1 MTAADR
7 WDVSSDAARR
17 SPGQFARERFR
28 ERRRAWRRRIWWILP
43 LAAAFEIAV
52 ATGFGLLLQPQRLE
66 LYVGI
71 GIGIALAMVMIF
83 LDSPPAHIERWRQG
97 AEGEKATAKA
107 LRRFTRNGWALIHDV
122 DTGRGNFDHILVG
135 PAGVFLLESKNL
147 GGLIRVDQGV
157 LTVRWR
163 EDPNDGYDIR
173 HLTPCMKARAAE
185 LSAALRRTSLG
196 RVWVQPI
203 VVLWGTFEQRSIESQ
218 GVAWVR
224 GSDLSDVLAAR
235 PATFSE
241 ESRVK
246 AAAALENWLKEHAEN
261 SRTA

>member
-1 MTAADR
+1 
-7 WDVSSDAARR
+7 VSSGAARR

-28 ERRRAWRRRIWWILP
+28 ERRRVWRRRIWWVLP
-43 LAAAFEIAV
+43 LAATFEIAV
-52 ATGFGLLLQPQRLE
+52 ATAFGVLLQPDHLE

-83 LDSPPAHIERWRQG
+83 LDSPPTHIERWRQG

-107 LRRFTRNGWALIHDV
+107 LRRFTRQGWTLIHDI
-122 DTGRGNFDHILVG
+122 DTGRGNLDHILVG
-135 PAGVFLLESKNL
+135 PGGVFLLESKNL
-147 GGLIRVDQGV
+147 GGVISVEQGV
-157 LTVRWR
+157 LSVRWR
-163 EDPNDGYDIR
+163 EDPNDGYDVR
-173 HLTPCMKARAAE
+173 HLTPRMRARAAE
-185 LSAALRRTSLG
+185 LSAALRARGLT

-224 GSDLSDVLAAR
+224 GSDLAAVLAQR

-241 ESRVK
+241 ESRAKVV
-246 AAAALENWLKEHAEN
+246 AAIGSWLAEREALEGQ
-261 SRTA
+261 